1 MQSNVGDKVE
11 IIATWKLPDVLKE
24 ISGISYLGN
33 ELMACIQDEDGVI
46 FIYNLQNR
54 DIEKQIVFSGK
65 ADYEAITIA
74 EETAFVLRSD
84 GTIFEVSDYLS
95 GKPITTEHKTFNKQ
109 GLNFEGLA
117 YDKPNNRLLL
127 SLKEG
132 SGKNFRPVYSFDLN
146 TYNVVEDAIIKIAFS
161 DPIFA
166 ELGKKPSPKNLRP
179 SEITIHP
186 KTGKIYL
193 LEGIKPKLLILDNEG
208 NPEELHILNRKQ
220 FRQAEGLSFGDQ
232 RDIYISNKGNGT
244 SPNILKISLN

>member
-1 MQSNVGDKVE
+1 
-11 IIATWKLPDVLKE
+11 
-24 ISGISYLGN
+24 
-33 ELMACIQDEDGVI
+33 
-46 FIYNLQNR
+46 
-54 DIEKQIVFSGK
+54 
-65 ADYEAITIA
+65 
-74 EETAFVLRSD
+74 
-84 GTIFEVSDYLS
+84 IFEVSDYLS

-161 DPIFA
+161 DPIFS

-208 NPEELHILNRKQ
+208 NPEELHILNRKHV
-220 FRQAEGLSFGDQ
+220 RHAEVIRLGDQ
-232 RDIYISNKGNGT
+232 SDIYIANKVNCN
-244 SPNILKISLN
+244 SRKIQKSSMT